1 MMKISKTLFII
12 GAVAFF
18 ASSCK
23 EVGTVVD
30 LGKNKPLGLLLDTA
44 YTETPQ
50 SPETKNVLIEEFTGV
65 RCLNCPQGHA
75 ELRSLKQ
82 TYPGRV
88 IGMSLHSYLQDEV
101 YPYSKVDLKSAIAQ
115 KIETYLVYPG
125 YKPNGA
131 IDRVNFAGGQTVCND
146 YLDWATLLPQR
157 MSVTTPVNLIVI
169 PTFNATT
176 GELLIDV
183 KAHYTLDQTDPN
195 KLSLYLVE
203 DSIIT
208 AQLQPNNTV
217 DTNYI
222 HNEIVREVY
231 SDTLGDKLNHDL
243 KRGTTVQRVYKV
255 NVSGKGYVYK
265 HLKVLA
271 FVHRYATTKEILQ
284 AKELEI
290 E

>member
-1 MMKISKTLFII
+1 MNKIKTVFFIGI
-12 GAVAFF
+12 SAFLI
-18 ASSCK
+18 SSCK

-44 YTETPQ
+44 YTESVQ
-50 SPETKNVLIEEFTGV
+50 SAEVKNVLIEEFTGV

-75 ELRSLKQ
+75 ELRSLKL

-88 IGMSLHSYLQDEV
+88 IGLSLHSFIQDEV
-101 YPYSKVDLKSAIAQ
+101 YPYSKEDLKSEIAQ
-115 KIETYLVYPG
+115 RIEQYLLYPG

-131 IDRVNFAGGQTVCND
+131 IDRVNFSGGQTVCND

-157 MSVTTPVNLIVI
+157 MAATTPVNLLVTL
-169 PTFNATT
+169 TFNATS

-183 KAHYTLDQTDPN
+183 KAHYTQDQTEPN
-195 KLSLYLVE
+195 KLSLFLVE
-203 DSIIT
+203 DSIVT

-222 HNEIVREVY
+222 HNEIVREAY
-231 SDTLGDKLNHDL
+231 SDTLGDKLAHDL

-255 NVSGKGYVYK
+255 NVSGKGYEYK

-271 FVHRYATTKEILQ
+271 FIHRYANTKEILQ
-284 AKELEI
+284 VKEI
-290 E
+290 EVEN

>member
-1 MMKISKTLFII
+1 MNIIKTLFFI
-12 GAVAFF
+12 GLGALLI
-18 ASSCK
+18 SSCK

-44 YTETPQ
+44 YTEAVQ
-50 SPETKNVLIEEFTGV
+50 SPDVKNVLIEEFTGV

-75 ELRSLKQ
+75 ELRSLKLA
-82 TYPGRV
+82 YPGRV
-88 IGMSLHSYLQDEV
+88 IGLSLHSFIQDEV
-101 YPYSKVDLKSAIAQ
+101 YPYSKVDLKSVIAQ
-115 KIETYLVYPG
+115 RIEQYLLYPG
-125 YKPNGA
+125 FKPNGA
-131 IDRVNFAGGQTVCND
+131 IDRVNFSGGQTVCND

-157 MSVTTPVNLIVI
+157 MSVATPVNLLVT
-169 PTFNATT
+169 PTFNATS

-183 KAHYTLDQTDPN
+183 KAHYTQDQTEPN
-195 KLSLYLVE
+195 KLSLFLVE
-203 DSIIT
+203 DSIVT

-231 SDTLGDKLNHDL
+231 SDTLGDKLEHDL

-255 NVSGKGYVYK
+255 NVSGKNYEYK

-271 FVHRYATTKEILQ
+271 FIHRYATTKEILQ
-284 AKELEI
+284 AKEIEI
-290 E
+290 GN